1 MNNLKTRTIILIFSL
16 IIISIAGLNLFLS
29 VDGLDNI
36 EIEKMNFLT
45 EEEALACLN
54 EKIHDVI
61 VRESFID
68 FEICLVYNDYL
79 RFLVLEE
86 SQEGIKIKKYSG
98 KLASYN
104 WENNESAFSSSFDY
118 DNKSMNITIQKND
131 FEPAIANAN
140 CIELQNGYS
149 LYYYI
154 E

>member
-61 VRESFID
+61 VQESFID

-98 KLASYN
+98 KLA
-104 WENNESAFSSSFDY
+104 
-118 DNKSMNITIQKND
+118 
-131 FEPAIANAN
+131 
-140 CIELQNGYS
+140 
-149 LYYYI
+149 
-154 E
+154 